1 MELLNSKMKI
11 KILLSIVLIS
21 QTIGAQNKGIILDTD
36 TYKPIPYVNVFS
48 TYSNEVFGTTSNT
61 SGKFNVNFPFESLT
75 FSHINYEKSE
85 ILRQDLKD
93 TIFLTPKT
101 NLIGEIVISNKQPQ
115 WIKNILERFRTQRK
129 KIYRTTEKIFS
140 YQYDTRT
147 LNDSNGYAF
156 KSEGEIIVPKLYAD
170 IPFRISPK
178 ESVIHY
184 KDTSAGVDFSNMQR
198 ILYDEFIS
206 DFDKN
211 FIKEHE
217 FRQNHAYKGKSQNII
232 QLIFNS
238 NEYDSDN
245 GFIVMDTASCAI
257 LEVERSTGTD
267 FNIKEQTSAAVRAIA
282 SKTKG
287 FNYEE
292 WVIYNYTQYE
302 SFDGSYYPI
311 DCRYKL
317 YLKSSTK
324 KKKRDDLYFV
334 SIESELSL
342 KDKKSEVTNNF
353 IDIPRPYYMLL
364 VKSKKMRLDEE
375 RLRSVPVKFDTF

>member
-1 MELLNSKMKI
+1 MELSNSKMKN

-21 QTIGAQNKGIILDTD
+21 QMVGAQNKGVILDIE

-48 TYSNEVFGTTSNT
+48 TYNNEVFGTTSNT

-75 FSHINYEKSE
+75 FSHINYERSE
-85 ILRQDLKD
+85 ILHQDLKD
-93 TIFLTPKT
+93 TIFLNPKT

-115 WIKNILERFRTQRK
+115 WIQDILERFRTQRK
-129 KIYRTTEKIFS
+129 KIYRATEKSFS
-140 YQYDTRT
+140 YQYNTRT
-147 LNDSNGYAF
+147 LNDSSGYAF
-156 KSEGEIIVPKLYAD
+156 KSDGEIIVPELD
-170 IPFRISPK
+170 VNVPFRISPK
-178 ESVIHY
+178 ENVIHY
-184 KDTSAGVDFSNMQR
+184 KDHSAGVDFSNMQR

-206 DFDKN
+206 DFDKK

-217 FRQNHAYKGKSQNII
+217 FRQNHAYKGQNQNII

-238 NEYDSDN
+238 NKHDSDN
-245 GFIVMDTASCAI
+245 GFIVIDTISCTI

-267 FNIKEQTSAAVRAIA
+267 FNIREQTSAAIRAIA

-292 WVIYNYTQYE
+292 WVIYNYTKYE
-302 SFDGSYYPI
+302 SFNGSCYPI

-324 KKKRDDLYFV
+324 KKKRDDIYFV
-334 SIESELSL
+334 SIESELLL

-375 RLRSVPVKFDTF
+375 KLRNVPVKFDTF